1 MAAIIGMFIF
11 LYMYHMFVYAITDVN
26 GEYSYKRSMILSA
39 GISIF
44 LWLSGFTDRAFG
56 LIDF

>member
-26 GEYSYKRSMILSA
+26 GEYSYKRSMIFMFAPFIQFS
-39 GISIF
+39 
-44 LWLSGFTDRAFG
+44 
-56 LIDF
+56 